1 MNALAGTARWN
12 LDLWLLLPLGAVA
25 LAYARGLRGLVGR
38 RGFPIWRPWC
48 FAAGMCVLLVALVSP
63 IDSLGHLLLSFH
75 MLQHWL
81 LMMVAV
87 PLLLLG
93 SVGMVVL
100 RGLPRRLRRGALG
113 PFLASPTCRSML
125 RTLVHP
131 ITGWTALLIVTAA
144 WHVPV
149 LYQAALERDWIHR
162 LEHASFILAA
172 VLFWYP
178 LVAPWPSRR
187 VWPSAAFIAYVLAAD
202 LQNTVL
208 AAILTFSERVLYPV
222 YEPTAAVLGWS
233 ALRDQQ
239 LAGAIMWT
247 GTQLVMLP
255 VAVLFVRR
263 ALLGEPTDAP
273 ALPRRAPLRS
283 RAFDL
288 LRVPFLGAVLRSR
301 RARGM
306 LRWTAL
312 AAALAVM
319 VDGWLGPQD
328 APSNLAG
335 TIPWTH
341 WRGIAVLAL
350 LVCGNVLC
358 MTCPLVAARNL
369 LRRVWTPRLRWPRA
383 LGGKWVAVVLVVVW
397 LVVYEAFDLWATP
410 AGTAWVM
417 LGFFVAALVVDG
429 LFQGAAFCKSVC
441 PIGQFQMVQS
451 TLSPLGVSV
460 RNPNV
465 CQGCETQECI
475 RGAEP
480 RGGLVPLRVAVPG
493 CELELFQP
501 AKRGNLDCTF
511 CLDCVD
517 ACPHGNVALQP
528 IRVRESLASPSW
540 GSSIGRTDG
549 RIDLALLMLVLAFGA
564 FTNAAGMTGP
574 WLDLA
579 DALSARWGMATPTLI
594 EGALAFTG
602 VCVLPIA
609 AALIAAA
616 ASARLGGG
624 GWLGNF
630 NLGAHALVPIGAMM
644 WCVHWT
650 FHLATS
656 AQTAIPA
663 VQRAMLDLGFDWF
676 GQPQWAQ
683 SCCVPTPAWLLP
695 LELVLLQVGL
705 LCSGWIAWRQR
716 IDRNERRPIRASLP
730 WWAVATALWAWGT
743 WIVMQPMQM
752 RGTAL

>member
-1 MNALAGTARWN
+1 MNALAGAVRWN
-12 LDLWLLLPLGAVA
+12 LDPWLVVPMGVLA
-25 LAYARGLRGLVGR
+25 LAYMRGLRGLIGR
-38 RGFPIWRPWC
+38 RGFPVWRPWC
-48 FAAGMCVLLVALVSP
+48 FAAGLVVLFAALASP

-93 SVGMVVL
+93 SAGMVVL
-100 RGLPRRLRRGALG
+100 RGLPSRVRRDALG
-113 PFLASPTCRSML
+113 PFLASPSCRRVM
-125 RTLVHP
+125 RALVHP
-131 ITGWTALLIVTAA
+131 FTGWTALLIATAA
-144 WHVPV
+144 WHMPA
-149 LYQAALERDWIHR
+149 LYQAALEREWIHR
-162 LEHASFILAA
+162 MEHASFIAA
-172 VLFWYP
+172 SVLFWYP
-178 LVAPWPSRR
+178 LIAPWPSRR
-187 VWPSAAFIAYVLAAD
+187 VWPSAAFVGYLLAAD
-202 LQNTVL
+202 LQNTVF
-208 AAILTFSERVLYPV
+208 AAVLTFSERVLYPV
-222 YEPTAAVLGWS
+222 YEPTAAAFNWS

-247 GTQLVMLP
+247 GTQLIMLP
-255 VAVLFVRR
+255 TALLFLRR
-263 ALLGEPTDAP
+263 ALQGDPAEP
-273 ALPRRAPLRS
+273 LVVRRRAAPRQ
-283 RAFDL
+283 RACDL
-288 LRVPFLGAVLRSR
+288 LRTPVVGSILRSR
-301 RARGM
+301 RARGA
-306 LRWTAL
+306 LRWTAF

-319 VDGWLGPQD
+319 VDGWFGPQD
-328 APSNLAG
+328 APANLAG

-350 LVCGNVLC
+350 LVGGNVLC
-358 MTCPLVAARNL
+358 MTCPLVAARNV
-369 LRRVWTPRLRWPRA
+369 LRRVWVPRLRWPRA
-383 LGGKWVAVVLVVVW
+383 LAGKWIAVALVVAW

-417 LGFFVAALVVDG
+417 LGFFVAALLVDG
-429 LFQGAAFCKSVC
+429 LFRGAVFCKSIC

-451 TLSPLGVSV
+451 AISPLGVSV
-460 RNPNV
+460 RDASM
-465 CQGCETQECI
+465 CRRCETQECI

-528 IRVRESLASPSW
+528 IRVRDSLASPAW

-549 RIDLALLMLVLAFGA
+549 RIDLSLLMLVLAFGA
-564 FTNAAGMTGP
+564 FTNAAAMTGP

-579 DALSARWGMATPTLI
+579 DSMSARLGLGTPTLI
-594 EGALAFTG
+594 EAALAFIG
-602 VCVLPIA
+602 VCVLPMC
-609 AALIAAA
+609 AALIASV

-630 NLGAHALVPIGAMM
+630 CLGAHALVPIGATM

-656 AQTAIPA
+656 AQTALPA
-663 VQRAMLDLGFDWF
+663 FQRAMLDLGVNWS
-676 GQPQWAQ
+676 GQPEWAQ

-695 LELVLLQVGL
+695 MELLLLQAGL

-716 IDRNERRPIRASLP
+716 VERNEARPVRASLP
-730 WWAVATALWAWGT
+730 WWALAVGLWAWGT
-743 WIVMQPMQM
+743 WIVLQPMQM

>member
-1 MNALAGTARWN
+1 MNALAGAARWN
-12 LDLWLLLPLGAVA
+12 LDLWVLLPLVAAV
-25 LAYARGLRGLVGR
+25 LLYVRGLRGLIGR
-38 RGFPIWRPWC
+38 RGFPRWRPWC
-48 FAAGMCVLLVALVSP
+48 FTAGVCVLCAALVSP

-100 RGLPRRLRRGALG
+100 RGLPSGIRRGAFG
-113 PFLASPTCRSML
+113 PFLASPTCRTLL
-125 RTLVHP
+125 RGLVHP
-131 ITGWTALLIVTAA
+131 ITGWTALLIATAA
-144 WHVPV
+144 WHMPA
-149 LYQAALERDWIHR
+149 LYQAALEKEWIHR
-162 LEHASFILAA
+162 FEHACFVIAA
-172 VLFWYP
+172 VMFWFP
-178 LVAPWPSRR
+178 LIAPWPSRR
-187 VWPSAAFIAYVLAAD
+187 VWPSAAFVVYVLAAD
-202 LQNTVL
+202 LQNTVF
-208 AAILTFSERVLYPV
+208 AAILSFSERTLYPV
-222 YEPTAAVLGWS
+222 YEPTAALFGWS

-247 GTQLVMLP
+247 GTQLIMLP
-255 VAVLFVRR
+255 VAVVFVRR
-263 ALLGEPTDAP
+263 ALMGEPKEVSASSRR
-273 ALPRRAPLRS
+273 ASPRR

-288 LRVPFLGAVLRSR
+288 LHTPLVGAILRSR
-301 RARGM
+301 RARGT
-306 LRWTAL
+306 LRWAAL
-312 AAALAVM
+312 AAAIVVM
-319 VDGWLGPQD
+319 VDGWCGPQD

-350 LVCGNVLC
+350 LVGGNVLC
-358 MTCPLVAARNL
+358 MTCPLVAARNV
-369 LRRVWTPRLRWPRA
+369 LRRFWKPRLRWPRA
-383 LGGKWVAVVLVVVW
+383 LAGKWMAVLLVIAW
-397 LVVYEAFDLWATP
+397 LVVYEAFDLWSTP

-417 LGFFVAALVVDG
+417 LGFFLAALVVDG
-429 LFQGAAFCKSVC
+429 LFRGAAFCKSVC

-460 RNPNV
+460 RDEAV
-465 CQGCETQECI
+465 CQGCETHECI

-511 CLDCVD
+511 CLDCAD

-528 IRVRESLASPSW
+528 MRIRDSLASPAW

-549 RIDLALLMLVLAFGA
+549 RLDLAVLMLVLVFGA
-564 FTNAAGMTGP
+564 FTNAAAMTGP
-574 WLDLA
+574 WLELA
-579 DALSARWGMATPTLI
+579 DSLRTNLGLATPVLV
-594 EGALAFTG
+594 EGVLAFCG
-602 VCVLPIA
+602 VCVLPLAVGVLA
-609 AALIAAA
+609 AVS
-616 ASARLGGG
+616 SARLGGG

-630 NLGAHALVPIGAMM
+630 NLGAHALVPVGAMM

-656 AQTAIPA
+656 AQTALPA
-663 VQRAMLDLGFDWF
+663 MQRALIDIGVDWF

-683 SCCVPTPAWLLP
+683 SCCVPTPTWLLP
-695 LELVLLQVGL
+695 IELLLLQVGL

-716 IDRNERRPIRASLP
+716 IERQERRPLRASVP
-730 WWAVATALWAWGT
+730 WCAVAIALWGWGT
-743 WIVMQPMQM
+743 WIVLQPMQM
-752 RGTAL
+752 RGTTL

>member
-1 MNALAGTARWN
+1 MNALAGAARWN
-12 LDLWLLLPLGAVA
+12 VDPWLLLPLAAVS
-25 LAYARGLRGLVGR
+25 LSYARGVRGLVGR

-48 FAAGMCVLLVALVSP
+48 FVAGMCVLLAALVSP

-93 SVGMVVL
+93 SAGMVVL
-100 RGLPRRLRRGALG
+100 RGLPSRIRRGALG
-113 PFLASPTCRSML
+113 PFLASPACRSAL

-131 ITGWTALLIVTAA
+131 ITGWTALLIVTVA
-144 WHVPV
+144 WHVPA
-149 LYQAALERDWIHR
+149 LYQAALEQDWIHKV
-162 LEHASFILAA
+162 EHASFIVGA

-178 LVAPWPSRR
+178 IVAPWPSRR

-202 LQNTVL
+202 LQNTVF
-208 AAILTFSERVLYPV
+208 ASILTFSDRVLYPV
-222 YEPTAAVLGWS
+222 YEPTATALGWS

-247 GTQLVMLP
+247 GTQLIMLP

-263 ALLGEPTDAP
+263 ALLGDAREVPTSH
-273 ALPRRAPLRS
+273 RRVPVRS
-283 RAFDL
+283 QPFDL
-288 LRVPFLGAVLRSR
+288 LRVPFIGAVLRSR
-301 RARGM
+301 RARGT
-306 LRWTAL
+306 LRW
-312 AAALAVM
+312 AALVGAVAVM

-369 LRRVWTPRLRWPRA
+369 LRRWWTPRLRWPRA
-383 LGGKWVAVVLVVVW
+383 LGGKWVAVGLVVVW

-417 LGFFVAALVVDG
+417 LAFFVAALVVDG

-460 RNPNV
+460 RDANV
-465 CQGCETQECI
+465 CRSCETQECI

-480 RGGLVPLRVAVPG
+480 RGGLVPLRVAVKG

-511 CLDCVD
+511 CLDCAD

-528 IRVRESLASPSW
+528 IRVRDSLASPVW
-540 GSSIGRTDG
+540 GSSIGRIDG
-549 RIDLALLMLVLAFGA
+549 RIDLALLMLVLVFGA
-564 FTNAAGMTGP
+564 FTNAAAMTGP

-579 DALSARWGMATPTLI
+579 DSLSARLGMTAPTLV
-594 EGALAFTG
+594 EGALACAG
-602 VCVLPIA
+602 VCVLPLI

-644 WCVHWT
+644 WLVHWT

-656 AQTAIPA
+656 SQTAIPA
-663 VQRAMLDLGFDWF
+663 AQRAMLDLGIHWF
-676 GQPQWAQ
+676 GLPQWAQ
-683 SCCVPTPAWLLP
+683 SCCVPTPTWLLP
-695 LELVLLQVGL
+695 IELLLLQGGL

-716 IDRNERRPIRASLP
+716 VDREERRPIRASLP
-730 WWAVATALWAWGT
+730 WWLLATGLWAWGT

>member
-1 MNALAGTARWN
+1 VNALAGAARWSI
-12 LDLWLLLPLGAVA
+12 DLWLLLPLCAVA

-38 RGFPIWRPWC
+38 RGFPSWRPWC
-48 FAAGMCVLLVALVSP
+48 FAAGVFVLLVALVSP
-63 IDSLGHLLLSFH
+63 VDSLGHLLLSFH

-93 SVGMVVL
+93 SAGMVVL
-100 RGLPRRLRRGALG
+100 RGLPSRLRRGALG
-113 PFLASPTCRSML
+113 PFLASPLCRRML
-125 RTLVHP
+125 RTVVHP
-131 ITGWTALLIVTAA
+131 IFGWTALLVVTAA
-144 WHVPV
+144 WHVPA
-149 LYQAALERDWIHR
+149 LYQAALQRDWIHR

-202 LQNTVL
+202 LQNTVF

-233 ALRDQQ
+233 PLRDQQ

-247 GTQLVMLP
+247 GTQLIMLP

-263 ALLGEPTDAP
+263 ALLGDPQE
-273 ALPRRAPLRS
+273 ALSPRPRAPLRP
-283 RAFDL
+283 RTNDL
-288 LRVPFLGAVLRSR
+288 LRAPFIGAVLRSR
-301 RARGM
+301 RARGV

-312 AAALAVM
+312 SVALAVM
-319 VDGWLGPQD
+319 VDGWVGPQD

-350 LVCGNVLC
+350 LVLGNVFC

-369 LRRVWTPRLRWPRA
+369 LRRFWTPRLRWPRA
-383 LGGKWVAVVLVVVW
+383 LAGKWIAVVLVVVW

-429 LFQGAAFCKSVC
+429 LFKGAAFCKSVC

-451 TLSPLGVSV
+451 TLSPFGVSV
-460 RNPNV
+460 RDASV
-465 CQGCETQECI
+465 CRGCETQECI
-475 RGAEP
+475 RGAQP
-480 RGGLVPLRVAVPG
+480 RDGLVPLRVAVPG

-528 IRVRESLASPSW
+528 IRVRDSLASPAW

-549 RIDLALLMLVLAFGA
+549 RLDLALLMLVLVFGA
-564 FTNAAGMTGP
+564 FTNAAAMTGP
-574 WLDLA
+574 WLELA
-579 DALSARWGMATPTLI
+579 DSLSARWGMATPMLM
-594 EGALAFTG
+594 EGALAFMG
-602 VCVLPIA
+602 VCLLPLGAALA
-609 AALIAAA
+609 AAL

-656 AQTAIPA
+656 AQTVIPA
-663 VQRAMLDLGFDWF
+663 SQRAMLDLGIGWF
-676 GQPQWAQ
+676 GQPEWAQ

-695 LELVLLQVGL
+695 LELLLLQGGL

-716 IDRNERRPIRASLP
+716 IDRNERHPIRASLP
-730 WWAVATALWAWGT
+730 WWILATALWACGT

-752 RGTAL
+752 RGTVL